1 MDLTVNE
8 GHECL
13 TVTVDHDIFG
23 PQPFLAL
30 KTKDGRYIW
39 DNFDVS
45 VPNRRW
51 TYTFDTNTIL
61 LNDVETIGVASNNG
75 YGITRV
81 VLLRDDSKE
90 KFVYND

>member
-1 MDLTVNE
+1 MDETLESMTE
-8 GHECL
+8 H
-13 TVTVDHDIFG
+13 
-23 PQPFLAL
+23 LAN
-30 KTKDGRYIW
+30 KAEW